1 MDASRLIAWVAG
13 LVAAAVGIAVIAN
26 ETTLVQHLTRLEM
39 PTVAAHLDALAK
51 ETKLLSEGALSLVM
65 LLILSWIKLR

>member
-13 LVAAAVGIAVIAN
+13 LVAVAVGVAVIAN

-39 PTVAAHLDALAK
+39 PTVATHLDALAN
-51 ETKLLSEGALSLVM
+51 ETKLISRGLLSLVM
-65 LLILSWIKLR
+65 LLFLSWIKLR